1 MNNAERKKR
10 KPSNLVVSIPRN
22 LLHIDVCPELCAP
35 RNLHL
40 YSRTQACLR
49 KQYRIMR

>member
-22 LLHIDVCPELCAP
+22 LLHIDVCPEHNLSLCSEELITILSYP
-35 RNLHL
+35 GLF
-40 YSRTQACLR
+40 T
-49 KQYRIMR
+49 